1 MSFVCA
7 VVGHSQTRDRERD
20 KGGLNGIVQVI
31 VDIFIIL
38 SVLVERSCP
47 NTTQHKAIDR
57 KNDRSAGLESHP
69 SVHLDTTTATSA
81 HLVKD

>member
-38 SVLVERSCP
+38 SVVERSYVP
-47 NTTQHKAIDR
+47 TQHNTKR
-57 KNDRSAGLESHP
+57 
-69 SVHLDTTTATSA
+69 
-81 HLVKD
+81 

>member
-7 VVGHSQTRDRERD
+7 VVGHSQTRDMAGRY

-38 SVLVERSCP
+38 SVVERSYVP
-47 NTTQHKAIDR
+47 TQHNTKR
-57 KNDRSAGLESHP
+57 
-69 SVHLDTTTATSA
+69 
-81 HLVKD
+81 